1 MKYLFNF
8 FILIL
13 INNLI
18 KAPKPENITL
28 FSINY
33 YENKN
38 KSYEFTVFKNEIFG
52 FEFTRGR
59 GTPCNWNN
67 FNKNNLNETNNLQF
81 LYSSTYDFLAEQYE
95 KELELYQTS
104 SIRYMPMPIVG
115 GTEYYYEVYKA
126 IGEGNQTQAMKFIYS
141 CLTNIETEIDVNI
154 LISDEIYK
162 EQYINNDTTNLTYDI
177 ETKNYTSE
185 ILCDKIT
192 NISEFNCE
200 NGITSTPSLTKC
212 TYEKTNGEE
221 KCVIKNLCVN
231 SFSEEECN
239 SAVPLNPIISY
250 CIYDEEEKKCKEE
263 KKYCYE
269 IDEKATED
277 ICENSEAFD
286 LDKICV
292 FDSENHRCK
301 EIDINIKDKGKYL
314 MNINYFLL
322 ILYLMIFI

>member
-28 FSINY
+28 FSLNY

-154 LISDEIYK
+154 LISE
-162 EQYINNDTTNLTYDI
+162 
-177 ETKNYTSE
+177 SE

-221 KCVIKNLCVN
+221 KCVIKNLCSN

-269 IDEKATED
+269 INEKATED

-286 LDKICV
+286 LNKICI
-292 FDSENHRCK
+292 FDSENHCCK
-301 EIDINIKDKGKYL
+301 EIDINIKDKEKYL